1 MTTFTTRTI
10 SGAVY
15 AILVIGAILGG
26 TISTSF
32 LSVIFLFLSLS
43 EYRDLVR
50 KDNSILPELP
60 LYGLNV
66 LIMVLALMAVYGII
80 IYDYLLLIIFPIL
93 IVFLI
98 PVISRQI
105 NSLDHLGDYLISIFY
120 ISIPLSLIN
129 FIDRFNGNAKFN
141 VILLG
146 IFVII
151 WLNDTFAYFSGS
163 LFGKHKLNKEIS
175 PKKTWE
181 GSLGGFVFSIGGAI
195 VLEMLFGVMS
205 LWQWIGFAII
215 LVITGTFGDLFE
227 STLKRR
233 AGVKE
238 SGNLIP
244 GHGGILDRIDSI
256 LLAIPVVFIYL
267 ILVL

>member
-1 MTTFTTRTI
+1 M
-10 SGAVY
+10 
-15 AILVIGAILGG
+15 
-26 TISTSF
+26 
-32 LSVIFLFLSLS
+32 
-43 EYRDLVR
+43 
-50 KDNSILPELP
+50 
-60 LYGLNV
+60 
-66 LIMVLALMAVYGII
+66 
-80 IYDYLLLIIFPIL
+80 
-93 IVFLI
+93 
-98 PVISRQI
+98 
-105 NSLDHLGDYLISIFY
+105 
-120 ISIPLSLIN
+120 
-129 FIDRFNGNAKFN
+129 
-141 VILLG
+141 
-146 IFVII
+146 
-151 WLNDTFAYFSGS
+151 
-163 LFGKHKLNKEIS
+163 
-175 PKKTWE
+175 
-181 GSLGGFVFSIGGAI
+181 GGFVFSIGGAI